1 MILQKAKRLHNYA
14 NTFDKTRRKHEKEID
29 HG

>member
-1 MILQKAKRLHNYA
+1 MILRTAKSLHNYA
-14 NTFDKTRRKHEKEID
+14 KTFDKTRRKHEKEID

>member
-1 MILQKAKRLHNYA
+1 MILRMAERLHNCT
-14 NTFDKTRRKHEKEID
+14 NTFDKTRRKYEKEID